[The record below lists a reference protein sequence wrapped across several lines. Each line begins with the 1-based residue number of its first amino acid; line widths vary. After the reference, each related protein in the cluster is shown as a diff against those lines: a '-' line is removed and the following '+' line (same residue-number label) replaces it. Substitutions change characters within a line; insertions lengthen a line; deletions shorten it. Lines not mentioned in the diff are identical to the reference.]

1 MAPGS
6 HRLSVPPSLA
16 SGVGV
21 SGRALTRLRACL
33 IPTTRGLIANDRPK
47 AAKPLEAA
55 ARDESQRRA
64 PPETPWSPRAARC
77 RPSDRPLPTLHDL
90 PMAGPLNAQEF
101 IRALKASSDPP
112 YAGGPPK
119 IEVARKAWDN
129 VSLYVPNKA
138 EAIVDWILSALLKEK
153 SRQPFV
159 YLPLPHIHRL
169 TQRSVYKVRQPYMR
183 QPILASSSRCSQ
195 PFNFCKIFREWS

>member
-1 MAPGS
+1 MPL
-6 HRLSVPPSLA
+6 LSVKLSSPAASEWPLSLDVVFFISAPCALHETLA
-16 SGVGV
+16 SLSCLG
-21 SGRALTRLRACL
+21 SSYTLTALQLTA
-33 IPTTRGLIANDRPK
+33 G
-47 AAKPLEAA
+47 
-55 ARDESQRRA
+55 
-64 PPETPWSPRAARC
+64 
-77 RPSDRPLPTLHDL
+77 SDRPLPTLHDL

-159 YLPLPHIHRL
+159 YLPLPHMHRL
-169 TQRSVYKVRQPYMR
+169 TQ
-183 QPILASSSRCSQ
+183 
-195 PFNFCKIFREWS
+195 